1 MKTTPILTTEQRQQ
15 QHMLPQQVQ
24 YVRLLEMNGPEVEDA
39 VRQAVDENPAL
50 EVVHDQDDSTAAAD
64 DFNETAEEVQ
74 MADYSGDEIP
84 WYRLEASNHQPDQ
97 RYYEPQAVASTSS
110 LIDQLTDQLTD
121 LDLDDLDRRVARYI
135 IGNLDDNGYMTRTV
149 PELAS
154 DLAIAG
160 VVDDEA
166 RVRSVWQQIRSLEPA
181 GVGAMD
187 LRDALLLQLQRLDA
201 TASVALATEI
211 VKDYFDLFSKKHY
224 DKLAK
229 LLSISPEQLKEAVEV
244 IRRLNPKPGAT
255 IDGSPDEDRQR
266 QIVPEFSV
274 DVDGDTLNVTL
285 LTSIPELMVS
295 PSFSVD
301 AYPSGSDQTMTA
313 RKAET
318 NAFIK
323 QRRDEATGFIRTL
336 QMRQDTM
343 MSVMRAIVTLQSDF
357 FRTGDRTE
365 VHPILLKDVSQLTG
379 LD

>member
-224 DKLAK
+224 D
-229 LLSISPEQLKEAVEV
+229 
-244 IRRLNPKPGAT
+244 
-255 IDGSPDEDRQR
+255 
-266 QIVPEFSV
+266 
-274 DVDGDTLNVTL
+274 
-285 LTSIPELMVS
+285 
-295 PSFSVD
+295 
-301 AYPSGSDQTMTA
+301 
-313 RKAET
+313 
-318 NAFIK
+318 
-323 QRRDEATGFIRTL
+323 
-336 QMRQDTM
+336 
-343 MSVMRAIVTLQSDF
+343 
-357 FRTGDRTE
+357 
-365 VHPILLKDVSQLTG
+365 
-379 LD
+379 